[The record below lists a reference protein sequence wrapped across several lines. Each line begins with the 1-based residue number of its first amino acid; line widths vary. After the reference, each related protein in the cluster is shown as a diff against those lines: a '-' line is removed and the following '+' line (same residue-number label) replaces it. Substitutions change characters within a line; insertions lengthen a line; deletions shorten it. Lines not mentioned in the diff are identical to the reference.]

1 MLTIPTPSP
10 WGSHGSTIELSAK
23 WLMSIGLSTPLLTV
37 PLISLM
43 RMMRW
48 WSLTHLKT
56 MKMIAEKYSA
66 RLSSSIQKALEEG
79 ELDNVNWAPGPQD
92 PADDLTKVRCDVVPL
107 LRLLESGHCN
117 PGALRPLNWAAW
129 GERADHGKNE
139 N

>member
-1 MLTIPTPSP
+1 MKTM
-10 WGSHGSTIELSAK
+10 K
-23 WLMSIGLSTPLLTV
+23 MMKM
-37 PLISLM
+37 M

-48 WSLTHLKT
+48 WSLTHPKT

-92 PADDLTKVRCDVVPL
+92 PADDLTKVRCEMAPL
-107 LRLLESGHCN
+107 LRPLESGHSK
-117 PGALRPLNWAAW
+117 PGPSRPPKGVAWKGKAA
-129 GERADHGKNE
+129 HGKQE